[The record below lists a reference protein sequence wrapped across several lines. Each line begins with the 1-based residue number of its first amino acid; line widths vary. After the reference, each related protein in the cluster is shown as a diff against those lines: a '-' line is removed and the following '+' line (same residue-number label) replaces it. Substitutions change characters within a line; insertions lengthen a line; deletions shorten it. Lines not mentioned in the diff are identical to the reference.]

1 MGARGTHLQASP
13 PGIARRKTRVNV
25 LVTRGSIRLRK
36 MTAALA
42 GAAHPGAG
50 GLQLVDPLG
59 RGTAGGLARGGAQQ
73 AQPPQP
79 PTPTSREH
87 QRILAAYNGAYD
99 DSKLEGLLN
108 HTVEKLVAASE
119 RPDVHYRVTIL
130 NSAAVNAFALPTG
143 QLYVTRGLIALAN
156 DTSELASVLSHEMSH
171 VIARHA
177 AIREDQARQVAL
189 VSRVVQDVLS
199 DPETGAL
206 ALAKSKIALASF
218 SRAQEFEADGIGVG
232 IAARAGYDPYGA
244 VRFLTSMGRN
254 AELKSNPGQTHHIDP
269 RAPDF
274 LSSHPATPERVKN
287 AQSNARQFAGP
298 GAGERDKQNY
308 LAGIDGMVYGEDP
321 SEGFVRGRRFLHPKL
336 GFTFL
341 APEGF
346 TLDNTAQAVLGVKEG
361 GGQALRV
368 DVVRVPAEQ
377 TLADY
382 LTSGWIENIDPK
394 SVEDVIIN
402 GLPAATATA
411 KGDQWSF
418 RLYAVRFGSDVYRFI
433 FASKRTTAEID
444 RAFREAVEHVPAH
457 DADGEPGGEAPAPQ
471 DRDRREGRHGRE
483 ARGDDGDDRPPGR
496 AIPRAQ
502 RARPQRPRQSRRS
515 REDRDGVSE
524 HVRFTSPQ
532 IERAAA
538 LARAARRR
546 SAHRAAGPERASRR
560 SRPPGSAAAG

>member
-1 MGARGTHLQASP
+1 VPASCKLLLLAAL
-13 PGIARRKTRVNV
+13 GV
-25 LVTRGSIRLRK
+25 
-36 MTAALA
+36 ALA
-42 GAAHPGAG
+42 GCSSSLLSAGAPPGS
-50 GLQLVDPLG
+50 L
-59 RGTAGGLARGGAQQ
+59 
-73 AQPPQP
+73 PQP
-79 PTPTSREH
+79 PASAQQQPIPNQREH

-99 DSKLEGLLN
+99 DPKLEALLN
-108 HTVEKLVAASE
+108 QTVARLVAASE

-218 SRAQEFEADGIGVG
+218 SRAQEFEADDMGIG
-232 IAARAGYDPYGA
+232 IAMRAGYDPNGA
-244 VRFLTSMGRN
+244 ARFLTSMGRN
-254 AELKSNPGQTHHIDP
+254 AELKSNTGQTHIDP

-274 LSSHPATPERVKN
+274 LSSHPATPERIKN
-287 AQSNARQFAGP
+287 AQANARQFSSQAN
-298 GAGERDKQNY
+298 GERDRASY
-308 LAGIDGMVYGEDP
+308 LEGINGLVYGEDP

-346 TLDNTAQAVLGVKEG
+346 SLDNTAQAVLGIKEG

-368 DVVRVPAEQ
+368 DVVRVRADQ

-382 LTSGWIENIDPK
+382 LNSGWIENIDPK
-394 SVEDVIIN
+394 SVDEVIVN

-418 RLYAVRFGSDVYRFI
+418 RLYVVRFGSDVYRFI
-433 FASKRTTAEID
+433 YAAKRMTTEID
-444 RAFREAVEHVPAH
+444 HAFRESVTTFRRMTPTESQGAKPLHIKIWIV
-457 DADGEPGGEAPAPQ
+457 EPGET
-471 DRDRREGRHGRE
+471 
-483 ARGDDGDDRPPGR
+483 
-496 AIPRAQ
+496 
-502 RARPQRPRQSRRS
+502 
-515 REDRDGVSE
+515 V
-524 HVRFTSPQ
+524 
-532 IERAAA
+532 ER
-538 LARAARRR
+538 L
-546 SAHRAAGPERASRR
+546 ASRMV
-560 SRPPGSAAAG
+560 PPDRQVERFRILNGLAPTDRVSPGDQVKIVVE